1 MLEFCKDILLKVSFN
16 RKLFKKELV
25 KSVTWLDKRE
35 QVKLR
40 AWCIATF
47 GSLYGDVIVEAFK
60 QVPIG
65 QLS

>member
-16 RKLFKKELV
+16 RKLFKKELT
-25 KSVTWLDKRE
+25 KSVRWLNESERLM
-35 QVKLR
+35 LR
-40 AWCIATF
+40 AWCITTF
-47 GSLYGDVIVEAFK
+47 GNLYGDVIVEAFK

>member
-1 MLEFCKDILLKVSFN
+1 MLEFCKKVLLKVSFN
-16 RKLFKKELV
+16 RILFKKELI
-25 KSVTWLDKRE
+25 KSVRWLNKSER
-35 QVKLR
+35 VMLR

-60 QVPIG
+60 QVPIE